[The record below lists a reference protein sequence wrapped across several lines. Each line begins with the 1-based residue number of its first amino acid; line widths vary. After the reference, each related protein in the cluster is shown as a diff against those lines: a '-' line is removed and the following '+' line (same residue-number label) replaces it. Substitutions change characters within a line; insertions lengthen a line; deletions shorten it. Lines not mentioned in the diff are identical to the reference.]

1 MHRVIA
7 CIDGS
12 ASAPAVCDYGAW
24 ASLRLAAP
32 LVFLHVLDK
41 RQYPVASDLSG
52 NIGLGSREQLL
63 EELAALDERRAKLA
77 LEQGRI
83 MLAAALERAQKA
95 GVETPVVR
103 QRHGDLVENLYELED
118 KLRLLV
124 MGRQGESSA
133 GASAHVG
140 SQLES
145 VIRLM
150 HRPILVTPTEFSA
163 PKSALVAFDGSPT
176 TRKGVEMLAGSPLL
190 KNLPIHLLTVGS
202 ENDETKAQMDW
213 AKSVLSSAGF
223 TVYGDIRNGDVES
236 TIHAYQKEKDID
248 LLVMGAYGHSRIR
261 RFLVGSVTTQM
272 LRSTTGALL
281 LLR

>member
-32 LVFLHVLDK
+32 LVFLHVLEK
-41 RQYPVASDLSG
+41 RQYPVASDLRG
-52 NIGLGSREQLL
+52 HIGLGSREQLL

-118 KLRLLV
+118 KLRDRKSTRLN
-124 MGRQGESSA
+124 SS
-133 GASAHVG
+133 HV
-140 SQLES
+140 
-145 VIRLM
+145 
-150 HRPILVTPTEFSA
+150 A
-163 PKSALVAFDGSPT
+163 
-176 TRKGVEMLAGSPLL
+176 
-190 KNLPIHLLTVGS
+190 
-202 ENDETKAQMDW
+202 
-213 AKSVLSSAGF
+213 
-223 TVYGDIRNGDVES
+223 
-236 TIHAYQKEKDID
+236 
-248 LLVMGAYGHSRIR
+248 
-261 RFLVGSVTTQM
+261 
-272 LRSTTGALL
+272 
-281 LLR
+281 